1 MKRVLI
7 SLCVL
12 FVFACSKTEVP
23 ATPPTPVV
31 QKEATQFILLPKITD
46 RIRAIEKLWDA
57 FERIKT
63 FYSFSKPTN

>member
-23 ATPPTPVV
+23 PTPPTPVV
-31 QKEATQFILLPKITD
+31 QKEATNLFYCLKLL
-46 RIRAIEKLWDA
+46 IEL
-57 FERIKT
+57 EL
-63 FYSFSKPTN
+63 